1 MLVTPRQYVPR
12 EYQVLA
18 RDFLLDVPRAALWA
32 MPGLGKTSMVFAA
45 LDILKMCGSSFFPV
59 LVLAPKN
66 VALNVWPEEQKKW
79 IEFHGMRVVPILGER
94 DARDDALM
102 RRGDIYVINYEN
114 VQWLVQKLGRKW
126 PFKIIVADES
136 TKLKNYR
143 LKGGGAR
150 SSALA
155 QIANATGRW
164 INLTG
169 TPSPNGLK
177 DLWGQTWFQD
187 FGQRLGHGYTDYMR
201 RWFYSN
207 PYTRIV
213 EPHAHS
219 FEEIHRLLADIT
231 MALRTEDWLDVHKPQ
246 EFPVFVD
253 LPPAIRR
260 LYDQMERDFFIEN
273 DVMQLNA
280 ANSAA
285 LSGKLL
291 QMASGA
297 VYDINKQVKWLHE
310 AKIEA
315 LQSIVNDL
323 AGEPLLVSYWHR
335 WEVPMLQK
343 AFPDMRIYRTKK
355 DEDDWNSGKIGM
367 MGVQPASVGHGV
379 NLQFGGRAMAFYT
392 HIWDLELRDQIVE
405 RIGPARQLQAGLD
418 RVVLL
423 YNIIARNTLDEEVI
437 ERNISKRSVQDA
449 LMRARARQRGE
460 RSPVVELDYA
470 ELSSVTE
477 AWAGLI

>member
-1 MLVTPRQYVPR
+1 MLVVPRPFVPR
-12 EYQVLA
+12 EYQFLA

-32 MPGLGKTSMVFAA
+32 MPGLGKTGTVYSA

-79 IEFHGMRVVPILGER
+79 IDFHGMRVITIMGER

-126 PFKIIVADES
+126 PFKIIIADES
-136 TKLKNYR
+136 TRLKNYR

-187 FGQRLGHGYTDYMR
+187 FGHRLGRTYTDYMK

-219 FEEIHRLLADIT
+219 FAEINAKLTDVT
-231 MALRTEDWLDVHKPQ
+231 MALRTEDWLDVKKPQ
-246 EFPVFVD
+246 EFPIFVD
-253 LPPAIRR
+253 LPPEVRR
-260 LYDQMERDFFIEN
+260 IYDRMEKDFFIESER
-273 DVMQLNA
+273 LNLTA
-280 ANSAA
+280 GNAAA
-285 LSGKLL
+285 LSSKLL
-291 QMASGA
+291 QIASGA
-297 VYDINKQVKWLHE
+297 VYGENKVVNWMHD

-315 LQSIVNDL
+315 LTSIKNDL
-323 AGEPLLVSYWHR
+323 AGEPLLVAYWYK

-343 AFPDMRIYRTKK
+343 AFPDMRFYKTKR
-355 DEDDWNSGKIGM
+355 DEDEWNSGKIEM
-367 MGVQPASVGHGV
+367 LGVQPASVGHGV
-379 NLQFGGRAMAFYT
+379 NLQNGGRAMAFFT

-423 YNIIARNTLDEEVI
+423 YNIIARNTIDEEVI
-437 ERNISKRSVQDA
+437 ERQHSKRSVQDA
-449 LMRARARQRGE
+449 LMLARARQRGE
-460 RSPVVELDYA
+460 QSTPVILQSSEL
-470 ELSSVTE
+470 VTSE
-477 AWAGLI
+477 WDGLI